1 MSSWIEIIL
10 NKCKLS
16 RRKLMR
22 STVWNYLCRIPV
34 ENVDI
39 PRGHAAKFSTRYF
52 FFFNFFYYFLDS
64 VSHPGDLL
72 LFLGKKKLLKWQDK
86 KKKKRRNIRRIR
98 ERERERRKETK
109 RWESS
114 VERWS
119 RWCILEVGPPKNIP
133 KVFQFDSMVVSCWK
147 WVNWLVPP
155 FQILAIYTIKYIT

>member
-1 MSSWIEIIL
+1 MSKRQSNVMSSWIEIIL

-22 STVWNYLCRIPV
+22 STVWIYLCRIPV

-86 KKKKRRNIRRIR
+86 KKKEKKEYKKNKREGERAEKRDEAMRKFRRALVEVMHIRGRPS
-98 ERERERRKETK
+98 KKHTK
-109 RWESS
+109 GISIWLNGRF
-114 VERWS
+114 V
-119 RWCILEVGPPKNIP
+119 LEMG
-133 KVFQFDSMVVSCWK
+133 
-147 WVNWLVPP
+147 
-155 FQILAIYTIKYIT
+155 